1 LGSAICEL
9 TEIEG
14 VVFIRITQWGNMELF
29 SIEQIQS
36 QKRSMRNQKYQ
47 NMNYIAMQNNYFF
60 PPNTPFGQHQH
71 MGQMPQGMMP
81 MDNFQQPNQYM
92 MNQMGGM
99 NMPFPQQNYN
109 PQMNQQFVPQEE
121 NNQPQLNN

>member
-1 LGSAICEL
+1 
-9 TEIEG
+9 
-14 VVFIRITQWGNMELF
+14 MELL
-29 SIEQIQS
+29 SIEQIQT

-60 PPNTPFGQHQH
+60 PPNNQYGQ

-81 MDNFQQPNQYM
+81 MDNMQQQQPNQYM

-99 NMPFPQQNYN
+99 NMPFQQQNYGN
-109 PQMNQQFVPQEE
+109 PQMNQQFMAPQEE
-121 NNQPQLNN
+121 QNQPQQN

>member
-1 LGSAICEL
+1 
-9 TEIEG
+9 
-14 VVFIRITQWGNMELF
+14 MELF

-60 PPNTPFGQHQH
+60 LPNTQYGQ

-81 MDNFQQPNQYM
+81 MDQQQPNQYM
-92 MNQMGGM
+92 MHQMGGM
-99 NMPFPQQNYN
+99 NMPFQQQNYI
-109 PQMNQQFVPQEE
+109 PHMNQQFVPQEE
-121 NNQPQLNN
+121 NNLPQQN